1 MNSMKKALYVILTI
15 LIILIVTNPT
25 VQDLKDYLGKTDNMN
40 IKREKNYFIFSTY
53 SVDVFR
59 FNGEH
64 IFFDEIEGTDI
75 YYGYLGNFKL
85 NYEFDDIFKSESRIK
100 FENNRD
106 KAMSDSIVAAMAD
119 SISGAASRAADS
131 ASNGY

>member
-1 MNSMKKALYVILTI
+1 MKKTLYVILTI

-64 IFFDEIEGTDI
+64 IFFDEMEGTDI

-106 KAMSDSIVAAMAD
+106 KAIADSIASAQAD
-119 SISGAASRAADS
+119 SISNAASMAADS

>member
-1 MNSMKKALYVILTI
+1 MKKALYVILTI